1 MARRIEF
8 AAGVAALALDI
19 LALLLLLLAPIIPV
33 CPRAGTTTCP
43 AASVRYVSLP
53 QANISATGWLYVLG
67 LFALL
72 LIAAIGA
79 LAETRLNADWGAWT
93 LWAGGILAFGGCALG
108 AGGVGVV
115 YLPPTLAIC
124 LAAFGSIS
132 GRLRP
137 IQSSQPNNDAPSV
150 RPISENDT
158 PSS

>member
-8 AAGVAALALDI
+8 AAGVAALALNA
-19 LALLLLLLAPIIPV
+19 LALLLLLLAPIVPV
-33 CPRAGTTTCP
+33 CAGATTCLST
-43 AASVRYVSLP
+43 SVRYVSLP
-53 QANISATGWLYVLG
+53 QANVSATGWIYVLG

-79 LAETRLNADWGAWT
+79 LAETRLSANWGAWT
-93 LWAGGILAFGGCALG
+93 LWAGAILAFAGCALG

-115 YLPPTLAIC
+115 YLPATLAIC

-137 IQSSQPNNDAPSV
+137 IHGSQPNVDAPPAG
-150 RPISENDT
+150 PISETDT